1 MAYNA
6 VMLRTLHRAPAHL
19 CEPLRK
25 MWGQVETLPP
35 WCPLVVARVWWISL
49 IAVAAGT
56 QQSWLLDTGT
66 LNLLSRTFSG
76 IKAQRRH
83 LWVCKR
89 SLSMF
94 SVHTNCLVLV
104 FIVAWVNQLDY
115 TLRCGWWMLA
125 LVPLVRHG
133 CWPAALEVVVRGGM
147 SFFIMWWG
155 LCWVSGRSQGL
166 RVWWWPLTGS
176 ATHGVGSIITSTLGC
191 ESYVW
196 ASLFPWLG

>member
-1 MAYNA
+1 MSCYHVLRASPHNDPSNYFRAVCLFRASVFTKTAPRDMAYNA

-49 IAVAAGT
+49 VAVAAGT
-56 QQSWLLDTGT
+56 QQSWLLVTGT

-94 SVHTNCLVLV
+94 SVHTNCLVL
-104 FIVAWVNQLDY
+104 FCLHCCLSEPAGLHFALWVMDA
-115 TLRCGWWMLA
+115 GFGA
-125 LVPLVRHG
+125 FG
-133 CWPAALEVVVRGGM
+133 
-147 SFFIMWWG
+147 
-155 LCWVSGRSQGL
+155 
-166 RVWWWPLTGS
+166 
-176 ATHGVGSIITSTLGC
+176 
-191 ESYVW
+191 
-196 ASLFPWLG
+196 